1 MITNKPIGTFLR
13 TSRGFDIVEFK
24 DANGEPC
31 SVQQSS
37 AATVE
42 GDDTNGQ
49 GFLWIGINDAKP
61 QILKTKA
68 ETMGLPLPPGE
79 VSGWMPYPVPDD
91 VLMTTRMHL
100 NEHQVRA
107 LVARLNR
114 WLDSGSLKIKGERE
128 ARP

>member
-1 MITNKPIGTFLR
+1 MSKNTPIGTFSK
-13 TSRGFDIVEFK
+13 TQRGFDRVEFT
-24 DANGEPC
+24 DAYGEPC

-68 ETMGLPLPPGE
+68 EAMGLPLPPGE

-100 NEHQVRA
+100 DEHQVRA

-114 WLDSGSLKIKGERE
+114 WLETGSLKMKGER
-128 ARP
+128 RG